1 MRDEVRVLNRRSD
14 ATIVDLLRALRAYR
28 SPKRAYR
35 LCVCGVN
42 RPKGGLS
49 QRPVTGYKSLLMRD
63 VCIYGD
69 DSSLN
74 DLSPL
79 MPSYVFEACYK

>member
-1 MRDEVRVLNRRSD
+1 VRV
-14 ATIVDLLRALRAYR
+14 
-28 SPKRAYR
+28 P
-35 LCVCGVN
+35 
-42 RPKGGLS
+42 
-49 QRPVTGYKSLLMRD
+49 LLMRD

-79 MPSYVFEACYK
+79 MPSYVFEACYKYGYW